1 MTRTRVTAL
10 AIAIAAAAAVVIV
23 LLVVAIGGGSSDG
36 PAAFLSKDADSAV
49 FVSWTRVGDDVSGS
63 LSAAEVAQPEPGLFP
78 TVTPGQ
84 VVPQTASF
92 TGTVRDGSVRLLIG
106 SRTGM
111 NRVNGRLDGDTLEL
125 TMPQDSGVQR
135 RRLTPASQA
144 DYTNAVRD
152 IRDHEQQRK
161 DGAQAAKARGE
172 RAARPAIKQA
182 AIAFQKAL
190 APGSNDNPCQYMTA
204 KLQKDV
210 TSFGE
215 SQARSGLAPAGRSCA
230 KIARNSQADRTLPLY
245 EGAQGVARIDFSEQ
259 VMAALPSPP
268 GAIVTWRDE
277 SARATATSRTP
288 FTKENGRWLVYEC
301 CH

>member
-10 AIAIAAAAAVVIV
+10 AIAAAAAVVIV
-23 LLVVAIGGGSSDG
+23 LLVVAIGGGNSDG

-63 LSAAEVAQPEPGLFP
+63 LSAAEVARPQPGLFQ

-92 TGTVRDGSVRLLIG
+92 TGAVRDGSVRLLLG
-106 SRTGM
+106 SGSAT
-111 NRVNGRLDGDTLEL
+111 NRINGRLDGDTLEL
-125 TMPQDSGVQR
+125 TIPQDSGVQR
-135 RRLTPASQA
+135 RRLTPATQG

-152 IRDHEQQRK
+152 LRDREQQRK
-161 DGAQAAKARGE
+161 DGAQAAKARGK

-182 AIAFQKAL
+182 AVAFQKAL
-190 APGSNDNPCQYMTA
+190 APGSSDNPCRYMTV

-210 TSFGE
+210 VSFGE

-230 KIARNSQADRTLPLY
+230 KIARDSQADRTLPLY
-245 EGAQGVARIDFSEQ
+245 EGPQGVARIDFSDQ
-259 VMAALPSPP
+259 VMAMLASPP
-268 GAIVTWRDE
+268 GAIVTWRGE
-277 SARATATSRTP
+277 STRNTATSRTA
-288 FTKENGRWLVYEC
+288 FVNENGQWLVYEC
-301 CH
+301 CQ

>member
-1 MTRTRVTAL
+1 VTAL
-10 AIAIAAAAAVVIV
+10 AIAAAAAVVIV
-23 LLVVAIGGGSSDG
+23 LLVVAIGGGNSDG

-49 FVSWTRVGDDVSGS
+49 FVTWTRVGDDVSGS
-63 LSAAEVAQPEPGLFP
+63 LSAAEVAQPQPGLFQ

-84 VVPQTASF
+84 VEPQTASF

-106 SRTGM
+106 SGTAT
-111 NRVNGRLDGDTLEL
+111 NRINGQLDGDTLEL
-125 TMPQDSGVQR
+125 TIPQDSGVQR
-135 RRLTPASQA
+135 RRLTPASQG
-144 DYTNAVRD
+144 DYANAVRD

-161 DGAQAAKARGE
+161 DDAQATKARGE
-172 RAARPAIKQA
+172 RAARPAIKRA

-215 SQARSGLAPAGRSCA
+215 SLARSGLAPAGRSCA
-230 KIARNSQADRTLPLY
+230 KIARDSQADRTLPLY
-245 EGAQGVARIDFSEQ
+245 EGPQGVARIDFSDQ
-259 VMAALPSPP
+259 VMAVLPSPS
-268 GAIVTWRDE
+268 GAIVTWRGE

-288 FTKENGRWLVYEC
+288 FTKENGRWLVYDC
-301 CH
+301 CK